1 MDLFEK
7 INEDIKEAMKA
18 KEKEK
23 LEVLRFLKSAV
34 KDIMINEKKEINDE
48 IVISI
53 VSKQIKQS
61 KDSLEEY
68 EKGGREELVTKEKYA
83 IEILQ
88 NYLPEQLSEEEALKE
103 IEKILEENGINSKQD
118 MGKAMKL
125 VMEKLKGKVEGK
137 IINQLVGKKLV

>member
-88 NYLPEQLSEEEALKE
+88 NYLPEQLNEEEALKE

>member
-103 IEKILEENGINSKQD
+103 IEKILKENGINSKQD